1 MSDIIKL
8 LPDNVANQIAA
19 GEVVQRPASA
29 VKELLENAID
39 AGANK
44 IQLILK
50 DAGKALIQVIDNGC
64 GMSPADA
71 RMCFERHATSKVRN
85 AEDLFAI
92 RTMGFRGE
100 AMASIA
106 AIAQVEMKTR
116 RHEDELGTQIE
127 IEGSSFLSQE
137 PVAAAE
143 GTSISVKNLFFNT
156 PARRN
161 FLKSN
166 PAEMRHVLDEFQRVS
181 LANPQIAFSLH
192 HDGAE
197 IYRLPSSSL
206 KQRIIH
212 LFGNNYNQR
221 LIPVEE
227 ETTIINLKGFIGKPE
242 FAKKTRGEQ
251 FFFVNN
257 RFIKD
262 GYLNHAINK
271 AYQELLSEENFPLY
285 VLFIDIDPSK
295 IDVNVHPT
303 KTEIKYLEEKSI
315 YAIIHSAVK
324 RSLGKFNISP
334 TIDFD
339 VETGFSGMISPK
351 APEDIVPPTISFN
364 PDFNPF
370 KEDRVSE
377 SPAEQVKIDLPGQGE
392 RENFTPLQKQ
402 LMQVHNRYIISQIK
416 SGLMV
421 IDQQAAHERI
431 LYERFIVHLEDRK
444 GASQQSLFPQTVTL
458 SPNDYELAKGLLE
471 DIKSL
476 GFEVREF
483 GKNTLVIEGIPV
495 DLGSS
500 NLNETQLFE
509 HLIEGFKNS
518 QQELKLDKRDALA
531 RSMARNSAI
540 KGGAVLS
547 QEEMNTL
554 IEQLFACK
562 TPNFIVKNLLIINIL
577 FFAATYVFQSKGIE
591 LAQYLGAFYF
601 DSVYFKVW
609 QPISYMFMHGGFTH
623 ILFNMFALYM
633 FGSILESRWGAK
645 RFINFY
651 LITGLGALALQWA
664 VQAFEVYHITGTA
677 INQSPGLLE
686 HLEKGQFNPAQF
698 TEIQA
703 ATLHGIYFSPMVGA
717 SGAIFGLLVAFG
729 MLYPNTELYIMF
741 IPVPVKA
748 KYIIPIYIVVELF
761 LGVASFQGDSVAHYA
776 HLGGA
781 LLGFI
786 LVKLWKDK
794 NTFYDYYD

>member
-1 MSDIIKL
+1 MSDIIQL
-8 LPDNVANQIAA
+8 LPDSIANQIAA

-44 IQLILK
+44 IQLIIK

-64 GMSPADA
+64 GMSVTDA
-71 RMCFERHATSKVRN
+71 RMCFERHATSKVRK

-116 RHEDELGTQIE
+116 RHEDELGTLIE
-127 IEGSSFLSQE
+127 IEGSSVVKQE
-137 PVAAAE
+137 PVAAPE
-143 GTSISVKNLFFNT
+143 GTSICIKNLFYNT

-166 PAEMRHVLDEFQRVS
+166 PAEMRHIIDEFQRVAM
-181 LANPQIAFSLH
+181 ANPAVAFTLH

-197 IYRLPSSSL
+197 IYRLPSSVL
-206 KQRIIH
+206 KQRIVH
-212 LFGNNYNQR
+212 LFGNNYNER

-227 ETTIINLKGFIGKPE
+227 ETSIINLKGFIGKPQ
-242 FAKKTRGEQ
+242 FAKRTRGEQ

-257 RFIKD
+257 RYIKD
-262 GYLNHAINK
+262 PYLNHAVNR
-271 AYQELLSEENFPLY
+271 AYEELLTEENFPLY
-285 VLFIDIDPSK
+285 VLFIDIDPAK

-303 KTEIKYLEEKSI
+303 KTEIKYLDEKSI
-315 YAIIHSAVK
+315 YAILHSAIK
-324 RSLGKFNISP
+324 RSLGRFNISP

-339 VETGFSGMISPK
+339 QETGFSSMITPK
-351 APEDIVPPTISFN
+351 APEEIVPPSISFN

-370 KEDRVSE
+370 AGDKPVSTRDAAYASFSKNYGGGGMSASTRNWGSLYEISEDKST
-377 SPAEQVKIDLPGQGE
+377 EQSILDLPGTQSDE
-392 RENFTPLQKQ
+392 QFAPVQKQ
-402 LMQVHNRYIISQIK
+402 LMQLHNRYIISQIK
-416 SGLMV
+416 SGLML

-431 LYERFIVHLEDRK
+431 LYERFSLHLEDRK

-458 SPNDYELAKGLLE
+458 SPNDYELARSLLD

-500 NLNETQLFE
+500 NVNETQLFE

-540 KGGAVLS
+540 RSGTALS
-547 QEEMNTL
+547 QTEMNTL

-562 TPNFIVKNLLIINIL
+562 SPNF
-577 FFAATYVFQSKGIE
+577 S
-591 LAQYLGAFYF
+591 
-601 DSVYFKVW
+601 
-609 QPISYMFMHGGFTH
+609 ISGKPVIQT
-623 ILFNMFALYM
+623 I
-633 FGSILESRWGAK
+633 
-645 RFINFY
+645 
-651 LITGLGALALQWA
+651 GL
-664 VQAFEVYHITGTA
+664 
-677 INQSPGLLE
+677 
-686 HLEKGQFNPAQF
+686 
-698 TEIQA
+698 
-703 ATLHGIYFSPMVGA
+703 
-717 SGAIFGLLVAFG
+717 
-729 MLYPNTELYIMF
+729 TEL
-741 IPVPVKA
+741 
-748 KYIIPIYIVVELF
+748 
-761 LGVASFQGDSVAHYA
+761 
-776 HLGGA
+776 
-781 LLGFI
+781 
-786 LVKLWKDK
+786 DK
-794 NTFYDYYD
+794 KFDK

>member
-1 MSDIIKL
+1 MSDIIQL
-8 LPDNVANQIAA
+8 LPDSVANQIAA

-44 IQLILK
+44 VQLILK

-64 GMSPADA
+64 GMSVTDA
-71 RMCFERHATSKVRN
+71 RMCFERHATSKVRK

-106 AIAQVEMKTR
+106 AISQVEMKTR
-116 RHEDELGTQIE
+116 RHEDEVGTMIE
-127 IEGSSFLSQE
+127 IEGSTFLNQE
-137 PVAAAE
+137 PVACSA
-143 GTSISVKNLFFNT
+143 GTSICIKNLFFNT

-161 FLKSN
+161 FLRSN
-166 PAEMRHVLDEFQRVS
+166 PAEMRHIIDEFQRVS
-181 LANPQIAFSLH
+181 MANPHIAFSLH
-192 HDGAE
+192 HDGLE
-197 IYRLPSSSL
+197 IYRLPSSGL
-206 KQRIIH
+206 KQRIVH
-212 LFGNNYNQR
+212 LFGNNYNER

-227 ETTIINLKGFIGKPE
+227 ETSIINLKGYIGKPE

-257 RFIKD
+257 RYIKD
-262 GYLNHAINK
+262 AYLNHAVNK
-271 AYQELLSEENFPLY
+271 AYEELLPDDNFPLY
-285 VLFIDIDPSK
+285 VLFIDIDPAK

-324 RSLGKFNISP
+324 RSLGRFNISP
-334 TIDFD
+334 SIDFD
-339 VETGFSGMISPK
+339 QETGFSNMISHK
-351 APEDIVPPTISFN
+351 APEDIVPPSISFN

-370 KEDRVSE
+370 AEDKL
-377 SPAEQVKIDLPGQGE
+377 PARQYAYQGGGGDASMRTASTKNWGSLYEIVNHNPVEQATMELAKDSAEEQFVPV
-392 RENFTPLQKQ
+392 QKQ
-402 LMQVHNRYIISQIK
+402 LMQVHNKYIISQIK
-416 SGLMV
+416 SGLML

-458 SPNDYELAKGLLE
+458 SPNDYELAKSLLE

-495 DLGSS
+495 DLGSN

-540 KGGAVLS
+540 KSGTSLA

-562 TPNFIVKNLLIINIL
+562 TPNFSISGKPIIQTIGL
-577 FFAATYVFQSKGIE
+577 TDLDKK
-591 LAQYLGAFYF
+591 F
-601 DSVYFKVW
+601 DK
-609 QPISYMFMHGGFTH
+609 
-623 ILFNMFALYM
+623 
-633 FGSILESRWGAK
+633 
-645 RFINFY
+645 
-651 LITGLGALALQWA
+651 
-664 VQAFEVYHITGTA
+664 
-677 INQSPGLLE
+677 
-686 HLEKGQFNPAQF
+686 
-698 TEIQA
+698 
-703 ATLHGIYFSPMVGA
+703 
-717 SGAIFGLLVAFG
+717 
-729 MLYPNTELYIMF
+729 
-741 IPVPVKA
+741 
-748 KYIIPIYIVVELF
+748 
-761 LGVASFQGDSVAHYA
+761 
-776 HLGGA
+776 
-781 LLGFI
+781 
-786 LVKLWKDK
+786 
-794 NTFYDYYD
+794 

>member
-1 MSDIIKL
+1 MSDIIQL
-8 LPDNVANQIAA
+8 LPDSVANQIAA

-39 AGANK
+39 AGASK
-44 IQLILK
+44 VQLILK

-64 GMSPADA
+64 GMSVTDA
-71 RMCFERHATSKVRN
+71 RMCFERHATSKVRK

-106 AIAQVEMKTR
+106 AISQVEMKTR
-116 RHEDELGTQIE
+116 RHEDEVGTMIE
-127 IEGSSFLSQE
+127 IEGATFLNQE
-137 PVAAAE
+137 PVACSA
-143 GTSISVKNLFFNT
+143 GTSICIKNLFFNT

-161 FLKSN
+161 FLRSN
-166 PAEMRHVLDEFQRVS
+166 PAEMRHIIDEFQRVS
-181 LANPQIAFSLH
+181 MANPHIAFTLH
-192 HDGAE
+192 HDGLE
-197 IYRLPSSSL
+197 IYRLPSSGL
-206 KQRIIH
+206 KQRIVH
-212 LFGNNYNQR
+212 LFGNNYNER

-227 ETTIINLKGFIGKPE
+227 ETSIINLKGYIGKPE

-262 GYLNHAINK
+262 AYLNHAVNR
-271 AYQELLSEENFPLY
+271 AYEQLLADDNFPLY
-285 VLFIDIDPSK
+285 VLFIDIDPAK

-324 RSLGKFNISP
+324 RSLGRFNISP
-334 TIDFD
+334 SIDFD
-339 VETGFSGMISPK
+339 QETGFSNMISHK
-351 APEDIVPPTISFN
+351 APEDIVPPSISFN

-370 KEDRVSE
+370 AEDK
-377 SPAEQVKIDLPGQGE
+377 SPARQYAYQGGNASMRTASTKNWGSLYEIVNHNPVEQATMELAKDTSEEQFVPV
-392 RENFTPLQKQ
+392 QKQ

-416 SGLMV
+416 SGLML

-458 SPNDYELAKGLLE
+458 SPNDYELAKSLLD

-495 DLGSS
+495 DLGS
-500 NLNETQLFE
+500 NNINETQLFE

-540 KGGAVLS
+540 KSGTSLA

-562 TPNFIVKNLLIINIL
+562 TPNFSISGKPIIQTIGL
-577 FFAATYVFQSKGIE
+577 TDLDKK
-591 LAQYLGAFYF
+591 F
-601 DSVYFKVW
+601 DK
-609 QPISYMFMHGGFTH
+609 
-623 ILFNMFALYM
+623 
-633 FGSILESRWGAK
+633 
-645 RFINFY
+645 
-651 LITGLGALALQWA
+651 
-664 VQAFEVYHITGTA
+664 
-677 INQSPGLLE
+677 
-686 HLEKGQFNPAQF
+686 
-698 TEIQA
+698 
-703 ATLHGIYFSPMVGA
+703 
-717 SGAIFGLLVAFG
+717 
-729 MLYPNTELYIMF
+729 
-741 IPVPVKA
+741 
-748 KYIIPIYIVVELF
+748 
-761 LGVASFQGDSVAHYA
+761 
-776 HLGGA
+776 
-781 LLGFI
+781 
-786 LVKLWKDK
+786 
-794 NTFYDYYD
+794 